1 MAEEKIETVATEE
14 ASEKPVKKTTR
25 KRTVKK
31 AETAETAEK
40 KAPAKKTTR
49 KRTVKKAEPAA
60 EEVKEEKAEVTAEEK
75 PAKKTTRKKT
85 AKTVK
90 KVEEKKPEV
99 TFKTRPATIKD
110 FDLILGPVVT
120 EKTQNLSVNN
130 NTVVLKVAKK
140 ATADEV
146 KAAVQAI
153 FGVKVDRVNIVN
165 VLPRAKRATRYAGR
179 VPGYKKAYVK
189 VNKEF
194 NLGDIAKTAQEN
206 A

>member
-1 MAEEKIETVATEE
+1 MAEEKIETVASEE
-14 ASEKPVKKTTR
+14 TSEKPVKKTTR

-31 AETAETAEK
+31 VETAETEEK

-60 EEVKEEKAEVTAEEK
+60 KEVKEEKAEVTAEEK
-75 PAKKTTRKKT
+75 PAKKTTRKK
-85 AKTVK
+85 ASK

-146 KAAVQAI
+146 KAAVQAV

>member
-1 MAEEKIETVATEE
+1 MAEEKIETVASEE
-14 ASEKPVKKTTR
+14 TSEKPVKKTTR

-31 AETAETAEK
+31 AETVETEEK

-49 KRTVKKAEPAA
+49 KRTVKKAEPVA
-60 EEVKEEKAEVTAEEK
+60 EEVKEEKVEVTAEEK
-75 PAKKTTRKKT
+75 PAKKTTRKK
-85 AKTVK
+85 ASK

-130 NTVVLKVAKK
+130 NTVVLKVSKK

-146 KAAVQAI
+146 KAAVQAV

-165 VLPRAKRATRYAGR
+165 VLPRAKRATRYAGH

>member
-1 MAEEKIETVATEE
+1 MAEEKIETVASEE
-14 ASEKPVKKTTR
+14 TSEKPVKKTTR

-31 AETAETAEK
+31 AETAETEEK

-49 KRTVKKAEPAA
+49 KRTVKKAEPA

-75 PAKKTTRKKT
+75 PAKKTTRKK
-85 AKTVK
+85 ASK

-110 FDLILGPVVT
+110 FDMILGPVVT

-146 KAAVQAI
+146 KAAVQAV

-165 VLPRAKRATRYAGR
+165 VLPRAKRATRYAGH